1 MNTETQNHMESP
13 RPCELMMNPVV
24 RMVAPECVDETPARK
39 SMAPLEADASGLA
52 EKHIGRRQHDLL
64 SGLSPSAPVPPLGW
78 VVHPRES
85 AHMT

>member
-1 MNTETQNHMESP
+1 
-13 RPCELMMNPVV
+13 MNPVV
-24 RMVAPECVDETPARK
+24 RMLASECVDEKPARK

-52 EKHIGRRQHDLL
+52 GKHIGRWRHDLL
-64 SGLSPSAPVPPLGW
+64 SGLSLSVPVTPLGW